1 MGKKESVW
9 KKIEHGAIAFTG
21 HTMLTK
27 YPPWVVY
34 KPDIHRVRGKDVRSI
49 IGVLEPGDILLRS
62 FDGYL
67 NTIFTPGFWGHGA
80 IYLGSNEIGHAIGT
94 GTCTEDILDF
104 CRCDAVAVLE
114 LEGADRERIVT
125 QARLLSS
132 MHIGYDYDFMGTNDT
147 YYCTEY
153 VDISCDHAFNAVYKM
168 IGGHRAL
175 TPDAIFNFYQIR
187 KKLTIN
193 YEEK

>member
-1 MGKKESVW
+1 M
-9 KKIEHGAIAFTG
+9 KIPKQIIEASSHIKFT
-21 HTMLTK
+21 K
-27 YPPWVVY
+27 WPPWVIIH
-34 KPDIHRVRGKDVRSI
+34 PDQHKVKGKDVRV
-49 IGVLEPGDILLRS
+49 VLDIVEPGDILLRR

-67 NTIFTPGFWGHGA
+67 NTICTPGFFGHA
-80 IYLGSNEIGHAIGT
+80 SVYLGNDEIGHAIGT

-114 LEGADRERIVT
+114 LEGSDRERIVT

-132 MHIGYDYDFMGTNDT
+132 MHIGYDYDFLGTNDT

-153 VDISCDHAFNAVYKM
+153 VDICCDHTFNAVYKM
-168 IGGHRAL
+168 IGGHRVL
-175 TPDAIFNFYQIR
+175 TPGAIFNFYRIR

-193 YEEK
+193 YEGRKR